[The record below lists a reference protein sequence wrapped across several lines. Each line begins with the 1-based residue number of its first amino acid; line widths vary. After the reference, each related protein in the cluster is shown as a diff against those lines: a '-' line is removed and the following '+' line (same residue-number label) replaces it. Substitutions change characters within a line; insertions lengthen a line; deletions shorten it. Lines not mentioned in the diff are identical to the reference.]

1 MTRSANPNAAFQKF
15 GSYKFELDKELL
27 KNFGEAC
34 AHLGVKKTDILRHL
48 MLEFV
53 DMIRQQILDAAK
65 EKNG

>member
-15 GSYKFELDKELL
+15 GTYKFELDKELL

-34 AHLGVKKTDILRHL
+34 AYSGIKKTDALRYL
-48 MLEFV
+48 MTEFV